1 MPEKHH
7 ISSAKIQRYYRPLLS
22 AFIVVSLVIVGVIVY
37 FSFSRTIITVTAK
50 AEPVDLSVAFTVY
63 GSATAPATVTQ
74 NHTAVPGVILQ
85 HTQKLKKS
93 YTDLTTLASVPAKA
107 AGTITIYN
115 KNNKVQPLVAG
126 TRLVSDGGKLFRTTE
141 RVDVPVNGSVAVD
154 VIADQVG
161 KDYEIAPSHFILPGL
176 WPGLQDKIYGESAT
190 AMSGGTTDTKV
201 ATINDIQIAK
211 EAARSEM
218 YDQGINELNS
228 QIKKINADWNVS
240 ATRKEIVTEDVSVE
254 PDQATSTIEVSSSMN
269 ILGIAF
275 DAAATERQLLELAE
289 AQISA
294 EDSFSRNTDKA
305 ITYTIERYDVKT
317 NTAEVKALVNGSIT
331 VKLTNPMFDR
341 KNLVNKDR
349 QEISSYF
356 SRFKEI
362 DSAEV
367 RFSPFWV
374 IRAPSLPDHIEVRLK
389 LL

>member
-1 MPEKHH
+1 M
-7 ISSAKIQRYYRPLLS
+7 
-22 AFIVVSLVIVGVIVY
+22 Y

-50 AEPVDLSVAFTVY
+50 SEPVDLTVALSVY
-63 GSATAPATVTQ
+63 GSATPPAAATQ
-74 NHTAVPGVILQ
+74 QDEAAIPGIILQ

-93 YTDLTTLASVPAKA
+93 YTDLTTLASIPSKA

-115 KNNKVQPLVAG
+115 KNNKAQPLVAG

-141 RVDVPVNGSVAVD
+141 RVDAPVNGSVAVD

-161 KDYEIAPSHFILPGL
+161 KDYEIDPSHFILPGL

-201 ATINDIQIAK
+201 ATINDIQKAK
-211 EAARSEM
+211 EASRSEI

-240 ATRKEIVTEDVSVE
+240 ATRKEIVTENVNAE

-269 ILGIAF
+269 ILGVAF
-275 DAAATERQLLELAE
+275 DASATERQVLELAE
-289 AQISA
+289 SQISA
-294 EDSFSRNTDKA
+294 EDSFSRNTDKP

-317 NTAEVKALVNGSIT
+317 NTVEVRALLSGSTT

-349 QEISSYF
+349 QEITGYF
-356 SRFKEI
+356 SGFKEV

-389 LL
+389 